1 MKDWQQTH
9 EISMAVQTAE
19 MRLNHAELSES
30 LFATCNLINIARGQS
45 IVTILPVETDINGDT
60 GQESQPP
67 MGQVKIRLDKRQMEI
82 HAILSRPAFDR
93 LTSHVKHVSTRP
105 PVIKNEVS
113 EALAVSVDGDL
124 RIDEEMTLDIV
135 DLTVTI
141 PIR

>member
-19 MRLNHAELSES
+19 IRLRHADMRET

-45 IVTILPVETDINGDT
+45 IITVTPFAAHEIMSGERAD
-60 GQESQPP
+60 QPI
-67 MGQVKIRLDKRQMEI
+67 GEVKIRLDKRQMEI
-82 HAILSRPAFDR
+82 NAMLPQEAFDR
-93 LTSHVKHVSTRP
+93 LIRYIRPASTRP
-105 PVIKNEVS
+105 AVIKVDVD

-124 RIDEEMTLDIV
+124 RIDEEMTLNISDMSIT
-135 DLTVTI
+135 L

>member
-9 EISMAVQTAE
+9 DISMAVQTAE
-19 MRLNHAELSES
+19 MRLNHANMSES
-30 LFATCNLINIARGQS
+30 LIATCNLINIARGQS
-45 IVTILPVETDINGDT
+45 IVTVMPA
-60 GQESQPP
+60 ESGIVSADKDNHQP

-82 HAILSRPAFDR
+82 HVILPHPAFDR

-105 PVIKNEVS
+105 PVIKIEVS

-135 DLTVTI
+135 DLMVTI

>member
-45 IVTILPVETDINGDT
+45 IVTILPVETDIVAQDQDKSTAHG
-60 GQESQPP
+60 E
-67 MGQVKIRLDKRQMEI
+67 VKIRLDKRQMEI
-82 HAILSRPAFDR
+82 HAILPRPAFDR

-105 PVIKNEVS
+105 PVIKIEVS

>member
-45 IVTILPVETDINGDT
+45 IVTILPVETNIIGT
-60 GQESQPP
+60 GQDSQPP

-82 HAILSRPAFDR
+82 HAILPRAAFDR
-93 LTSHVKHVSTRP
+93 LARHMKHISTRP
-105 PVIKNEVS
+105 VVIKVEVS

>member
-1 MKDWQQTH
+1 
-9 EISMAVQTAE
+9 MAIQTAE
-19 MRLNHAELSES
+19 MRLSHADMTEK

-45 IVTILPVETDINGDT
+45 IVTVLPMQTTITSSDNDAR
-60 GQESQPP
+60 QA

-82 HAILSRPAFDR
+82 NAILPRAAFDR
-93 LTSHVKHVSTRP
+93 LTSQIKHVTTRP
-105 PVIKNEVS
+105 PVIKVEVS

-124 RIDEEMTLDIV
+124 RIDDEMTLDIV